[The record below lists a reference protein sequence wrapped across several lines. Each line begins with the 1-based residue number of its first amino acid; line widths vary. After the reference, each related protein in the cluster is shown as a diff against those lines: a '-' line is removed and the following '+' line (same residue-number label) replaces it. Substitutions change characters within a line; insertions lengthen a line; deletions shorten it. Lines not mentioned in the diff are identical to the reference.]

1 MIRNFGWVVPMVLL
15 CASGR
20 CIGQNASAP
29 ANSARPSLD
38 DMALIEIVAFTQLM
52 GHDDSTGADRK
63 YALILCIE
71 ASAPPKPV
79 LDAIAREHPHIFPCG
94 VPARAA
100 KGTGELQIDGDPA
113 KPAIRYTLA
122 NIEVRGDGAKLE
134 AGYFEAGESAAGYTM
149 TLHRTHG
156 AWRIVESKM
165 NWIS

>member
-1 MIRNFGWVVPMVLL
+1 MSRNPRWVLPLILL

-20 CIGQNASAP
+20 CAEQGAFAP
-29 ANSARPSLD
+29 ANATGSA
-38 DMALIEIVAFTQLM
+38 IEDKAAIGIAAFKQML
-52 GHDDSTGADRK
+52 GHDDSTGARRK

-79 LDAIAREHPHIFPCG
+79 LEAIAREHPHVLPCG
-94 VPARAA
+94 VAARAA
-100 KGTGELQIDGDPA
+100 RGSGELRIDGDPA

-122 NIEVRGDGAKLE
+122 NIEIHGDDAKLE
-134 AGYFEAGESAAGYTM
+134 AGYFEASESAAGYTM

-156 AWRIVESKM
+156 EWRIVESKM